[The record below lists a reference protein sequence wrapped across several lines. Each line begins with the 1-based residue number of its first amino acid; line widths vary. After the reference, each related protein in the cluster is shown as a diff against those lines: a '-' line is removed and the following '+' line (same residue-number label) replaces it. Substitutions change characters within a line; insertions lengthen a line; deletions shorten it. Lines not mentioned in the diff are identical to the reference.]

1 MANNRIINTRAG
13 WLYEYAAGAT
23 PSTFTALSEGDTFS
37 AGTSVIRVT
46 ADAPQF
52 GARAYT
58 VQRTDETGAYADAY
72 TINLNVPDGTG
83 TTRTDVFHSV
93 SHTHQGIDHTNFQS
107 QDTIDKG
114 HIAERMAFEQQT
126 RLELSTGVIFDYQ
139 GNLLRGVWSG
149 STETKELE
157 EGGMMEGYDVTL
169 TSSRLQWVNAGTQPI
184 VGATIRNAGK
194 RFKIESVITLGSA
207 FEFGLMKKQ

>member
-1 MANNRIINTRAG
+1 
-13 WLYEYAAGAT
+13 
-23 PSTFTALSEGDTFS
+23 
-37 AGTSVIRVT
+37 
-46 ADAPQF
+46 
-52 GARAYT
+52 
-58 VQRTDETGAYADAY
+58 VQRAFDGSGNNFADAY

-83 TTRTDVFHSV
+83 TTRTDVFV
-93 SHTHQGIDHTNFQS
+93 STEGLLGNTTFQS

-114 HIAERMAFEQQT
+114 HIAERLAFEQQT

-169 TSSRLQWVNAGTQPI
+169 TSSRQQWVNAGTQPI

-194 RFKIESVITLGSA
+194 RYKIESVITLGSA

>member
-23 PSTFTALSEGDTFS
+23 PSTFTALSEGDTFA

-58 VQRTDETGAYADAY
+58 VQRTDSGGAYADAY

-83 TTRTDVFHSV
+83 TTRTDVFV
-93 SHTHQGIDHTNFQS
+93 STDAPPQTTFQS

-114 HIAERMAFEQQT
+114 HIAERLAFEQQT

-157 EGGMMEGYDVTL
+157 EGGIMEGYDVTL

-194 RFKIESVITLGSA
+194 RYKIESVITLGSA

>member
-58 VQRTDETGAYADAY
+58 VQRAFDGTGNNFSDAY
-72 TINLNVPDGTG
+72 TINLNVPDGNG
-83 TTRTDVFHSV
+83 TTRTDVFFSTEGV
-93 SHTHQGIDHTNFQS
+93 LGNTTFQS

-114 HIAERMAFEQQT
+114 HVAERLAFEQQT

-149 STETKELE
+149 SSETREIEDGGLLE
-157 EGGMMEGYDVTL
+157 NYDVTL

-194 RFKIESVITLGSA
+194 RYKIESVITLGSA